1 MNIGR
6 AAMMFI
12 GMQQSGRGK
21 AVLLYVSAV
30 FYIIVYCWLEVDGLT
45 DRKGYAILCNNNQ
58 NKQQESG

>member
-21 AVLLYVSAV
+21 AILLYVSAV
-30 FYIIVYCWLEVDGLT
+30 FYIIVYCWLEAGSLT
-45 DRKGYAILCNNNQ
+45 DRKGCAILCNNNQ
-58 NKQQESG
+58 NKKQESG

>member
-1 MNIGR
+1 M
-6 AAMMFI
+6 
-12 GMQQSGRGK
+12 
-21 AVLLYVSAV
+21 YVSAA